1 LDEILSVAG
10 HLQALVNGNKRQS
23 LAAGKINFALNQL
36 IHGTCMDIVVKHNGS
51 VALENA
57 LGLILKDGF
66 QAFRL
71 VPIPTFCDVSLV
83 VKNVPSTF
91 HMTMSYPLSVNQLRE
106 KELKSP

>member
-1 LDEILSVAG
+1 MRRYPKNICLDEILSVAG

-57 LGLILKDGF
+57 LGLILGVT
-66 QAFRL
+66 L
-71 VPIPTFCDVSLV
+71 HVPL
-83 VKNVPSTF
+83 
-91 HMTMSYPLSVNQLRE
+91 M
-106 KELKSP
+106 